1 MMRFAV
7 ILTLVAA
14 VATPSANAVTTLVRG
29 NDGPWLAYG
38 HDDQLSNSVVSRI
51 LDSRT
56 VPWLTR
62 RWTAD
67 VDGLVAASPLY
78 AEPTVEGVRTGVV
91 YVATEAGSVY
101 ALAARDG
108 HVLWQHEGVPLVLDA
123 CGTFGFGISS
133 TGAIDRGRGVLY
145 VVGADGMLHA
155 YDLAT
160 GDEAAGYPVQVVASP
175 FDQYVWGGLR
185 IVGSRLFVPVSSF
198 CDQLDANGL
207 FPDGGL
213 VAVDLSDPSSQR
225 FFDAVPGIGNGGG
238 IWGYGG
244 VSVEPGGRFLYAGV
258 GNSHVY
264 DPDCACYRDDVANGD
279 RLIKLTPELDVADT
293 NYPPGID
300 PEGDQDFGS
309 APLLF
314 QPHGCPAL
322 AAANAKNGLLYVWNR
337 NDLAAGPMA
346 TFGIGDAQ
354 APFVGQPSWSVRLQ
368 LLFDGEAASGGRNGV
383 AAIEFSYLGCGF
395 GELWRTPIGAGNQ
408 APPLIVDDVVFSGG
422 GREGLYALDGRT
434 GKVIWSDST
443 AGLPTLAPLIEARGI
458 LFAPVGAGLRAYSL
472 P

>member
-1 MMRFAV
+1 VKRLAT
-7 ILTLVAA
+7 ILALAAA
-14 VATPSANAVTTLVRG
+14 VAAAPAHAGTALPRG

-38 HDDQLSNSVVSRI
+38 HDDQLSNAVTSRI

-56 VPWLTR
+56 VPRLTR
-62 RWTAD
+62 RWTAP
-67 VDGLVAASPLY
+67 VDGLVVASPLY
-78 AEPTVEGVRTGVV
+78 AEPVVGGVRTGVV
-91 YVATEAGSVY
+91 YAATEGGSVY
-101 ALAARDG
+101 AFAARDG
-108 HVLWQHEGVPLVLDA
+108 HLLWSHEASPRLLES
-123 CGTFGFGISS
+123 CGSFPFGISS

-145 VVGADGMLHA
+145 VVGADGMLHS
-155 YDLAT
+155 YDLASGT
-160 GDEAAGYPVQVVASP
+160 ESIAYPVQVVASP
-175 FDQYVWGGLR
+175 LDQYVWGGLR
-185 IVGSRLFVPVSSF
+185 IVGSTLFVPVSSF

-213 VAVDLSDPSSQR
+213 VAVDLTDPSSRR

-264 DPDCACYRDDVANGD
+264 DAGCDCYRDDVPNGD
-279 RLIKLTPELDVADT
+279 RMVKLTPELSVVDS
-293 NYPPGID
+293 NYPPGLD

-309 APLLF
+309 APVLF
-314 QPHGCPAL
+314 QPHGCPPL

-337 NDLAAGPMA
+337 DNLAAGPMA
-346 TFGIGDAQ
+346 VFGIGDAQ

-368 LLFDGEAASGGRNGV
+368 MLFDGEAASSGRNGV
-383 AAIEFSYLGCGF
+383 AAIAFSYTGCGF

-408 APPLIVDDVVFSGG
+408 APPLVVDDVVFSGG
-422 GREGLYALDGRT
+422 GSEGLHALDGRS

-443 AGLPTLAPLIEARGI
+443 AGSPTLAPLIEARGI
-458 LFAPVGAGLRAYSL
+458 LFAPAGSELRAYSL